1 MALSRG
7 LGSAFTMLV
16 LLAAALVALPAQST
30 QAHTTHTHQARH
42 RGAARHAH
50 RHCPRPSRRADHR
63 RRGRCARA
71 RHGVRASH
79 SVSPLSS
86 FHGKG
91 GGGSHHG
98 TPTAPTNTSLPT
110 IAGSVV
116 QGQTLSAS
124 VGSWTGTTPIHY
136 AYQWRRSSADISGA
150 AGSTYALTSA
160 DVGHQIDVVVTA
172 SNSVGTSSATSAP
185 TSLVSAPTPP
195 GGGEP
200 TPPAPTV
207 TGLSPNG
214 GPEAGGTSVSIT
226 GSNFSG
232 STAVKFGGRI
242 ASGFTVNS
250 ASSITAVS
258 PAGGGTVDVTVT
270 GPSGTSAAT
279 SADTFSYWP
288 AASGAGGE
296 ARFVKNADSSFD
308 GEDIAANGAWM
319 REHFSRM
326 ITYSPFFDS
335 RTSWYPNAWVYQD
348 AYAIYVGSAL
358 AKEHPEWIL
367 KDAAGEILYIP
378 WGNPPTQYAAD
389 ISNPAFRSFWIQR
402 TKAIVAHGYA
412 GVFVDDVDMWA
423 NTSNYNLQKQT
434 PISGVTGQPMSDET
448 WREYLA
454 MFMAELRSAL
464 PASEIVH
471 NNVWYA
477 GGGPSRNKY
486 VEAEMKAAN
495 VINVERGV
503 NDSGLTGGTGEW
515 SLYNLF
521 HFIDLAHGLG
531 DSVLLDGK
539 AKDVSG
545 MEYNLAAYF
554 LISNGKDFVKGGGS
568 SQNVKTFWPGWS
580 VNLGEPTGPRERS
593 SSGLWKRSFTGGVV
607 YLLEPGAS
615 PQTITLPIAMKS
627 VTLGVVGSLTLNA
640 GQGAVLTA

>member
-1 MALSRG
+1 MTPVRDRRLTLLLILAVGSLASAALSAPADGNVHRK
-7 LGSAFTMLV
+7 GSA
-16 LLAAALVALPAQST
+16 
-30 QAHTTHTHQARH
+30 
-42 RGAARHAH
+42 
-50 RHCPRPSRRADHR
+50 
-63 RRGRCARA
+63 
-71 RHGVRASH
+71 
-79 SVSPLSS
+79 PLNS
-86 FHGKG
+86 
-91 GGGSHHG
+91 
-98 TPTAPTNTSLPT
+98 APPT
-110 IAGSVV
+110 ISGSPV

-136 AYQWRRSSADISGA
+136 AYQWRRSSAVISGA
-150 AGSTYALTSA
+150 AGSTYTLTPA
-160 DVGHQIDVVVTA
+160 DVGHRIDVVVTA
-172 SNSVGTSSATSAP
+172 SNSVGAGAATSAP
-185 TSLVSAPTPP
+185 TSAVSAPPPTP
-195 GGGEP
+195 
-200 TPPAPTV
+200 PPAPTV

-214 GPEAGGTSVSIT
+214 GPEAGGTPVSIT
-226 GSNFSG
+226 GSGFSG
-232 STAVKFGGRI
+232 ATAVKFGGHVA
-242 ASGFTVNS
+242 ASFTVNS

-258 PAGGGTVDVTVT
+258 AAGTGTVDVTVT
-270 GPSGTSAAT
+270 GPNGTSAAT
-279 SADTFSYWP
+279 SVDTFSYWP
-288 AASGAGGE
+288 PASGAGGE
-296 ARFVKNADSSFD
+296 VRFVKNADSSFD
-308 GEDIAANGAWM
+308 AEDFEANGAWM

-335 RTSWYPNAWVYQD
+335 RTSWYPNAWAYQD

-358 AKEHPEWIL
+358 AKEHPEWIV
-367 KDAAGEILYIP
+367 KDAAGEVLYIP

-402 TKAIVAHGYA
+402 MKAIVAHGYA

-434 PISGVTGQPMSDET
+434 PISRVTGQPMSDES

-454 MFMAELRSAL
+454 MFMAELRAAL
-464 PASEIVH
+464 PACEIVH

-477 GGGPSRNKY
+477 AGGPSQNKY

-503 NDSGLTGGTGEW
+503 NDSGLTGGTGQW

-539 AKDVSG
+539 ATDVSA

-568 SQNVKTFWPGWS
+568 TQNVKSFWPGWS
-580 VNLGEPTGPRERS
+580 VNLGEPTGPRERA
-593 SSGLWKRSFTGGVV
+593 SSGLWKRSFRGGAV

-615 PQTITLPIAMKS
+615 PQTIALPTAMKS
-627 VTLGVVGSLTLNA
+627 VTLGVVGSITLSP
-640 GQGAVLTA
+640 GQAAVLLR